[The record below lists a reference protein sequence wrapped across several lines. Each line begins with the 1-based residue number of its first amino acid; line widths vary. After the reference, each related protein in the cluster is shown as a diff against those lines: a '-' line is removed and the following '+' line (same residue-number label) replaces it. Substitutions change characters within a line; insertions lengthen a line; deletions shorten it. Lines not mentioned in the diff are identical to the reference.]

1 MVAVA
6 DLLVG
11 LDVEDGVVLLGEAL
25 GLGLGAG
32 LTTGAEMVPVDPG
45 SPEHP
50 ARSRPAATPEAAAT
64 TAKVRPGALRR
75 GCTGGR
81 GIPHC
86 A

>member
-11 LDVEDGVVLLGEAL
+11 LDVEDGDVLLGEAL
-25 GLGLGAG
+25 GLGAG
-32 LTTGAEMVPVDPG
+32 PTTGAEIVPVGPG
-45 SPEHP
+45 SLEHP
-50 ARSRPAATPEAAAT
+50 TRSRPTATPEAAAT
-64 TAKVRPGALRR
+64 PAMVRPGRDGA
-75 GCTGGR
+75 R